1 MDIKLDTLGPCRKK
15 VAVTI
20 PPERVRAEYDKQYGE
35 INRQVAIP
43 GFRKGHTPRKLLERR
58 FARHLGDDV
67 KEALVRQ
74 ALETLTREKQVE
86 PLQPPHIDLAKLEV
100 DPARALSFEFELMTR
115 PEFATPAWKGLEMK
129 VAPVAVSE
137 AEIDAGIDG
146 LRRRESRLEPA
157 GDGAVVAA
165 DDVLVVDWTA
175 KVGDAVVA
183 EDQGAYFPLNRGM
196 LGGFP
201 AAELVTQLLGKQPGA
216 AAAARVDALPDDP
229 REAVKGKQVELAV
242 TLKEVRRFVLPALD
256 AEWLKRHDFDDVAEL
271 RADAR
276 RQLLRGKTRE
286 RDAEAEERLVEQVIA
301 AAKIELPDE
310 ILLAEVDGWAERR
323 RAELAEEGV
332 AEGEIDGRV
341 AGERPQAR
349 RELEGELKRFFVL
362 DRIAREEGIAVGEQE
377 LGQALQEIAQSYGR
391 PIEEVVEA
399 FRQGGRLEEMR
410 GRIRQRKVREAIRRA
425 AQTIET
431 QA

>member
-1 MDIKLDTLGPCRKK
+1 MDFKVDALGPCRKK

-20 PPERVRAEYDKQYGE
+20 PSERVRAEYDRQYGE
-35 INRQVAIP
+35 INRQVALP
-43 GFRKGHTPRKLLERR
+43 GFRKGHTPRKLLEKR
-58 FARHLGDDV
+58 FARHLSDDV

-74 ALETLTREKQVE
+74 ALEALTRDKQVE
-86 PLQPPHIDLAKLEV
+86 PLRPPSIDVARLEV
-100 DPARALSFEFELMTR
+100 DPGRPLAFEFELLTR

-129 VAPVAVSE
+129 VAPVSVSD
-137 AEIDAGIDG
+137 AEIDAGIDAM
-146 LRRRESRLEPA
+146 RRRESRLEPA
-157 GDGAVVAA
+157 GEDAVVG
-165 DDVLVVDWTA
+165 DEDVLVVDWTA
-175 KVGDAVVA
+175 TAGEAVVA
-183 EDQGAYFPLNRGM
+183 QDQGAYFPLGRGM

-201 AAELVTQLLGKQPGA
+201 AAELETALRGRRAGA
-216 AAAARVDALPDDP
+216 TASAKVQAFPDDP
-229 REAVKGKQVELAV
+229 REAVKGKEVTLSA

-276 RQLLRGKTRE
+276 RQIQRGKTRE
-286 RDAEAEERLVEQVIA
+286 RDAQAEERLVEQVVA
-301 AAKIELPDE
+301 AAKIDLPDE
-310 ILLAEVDGWAERR
+310 ILSAEVDGWAARR
-323 RAELAEEGV
+323 RQELAEEGV
-332 AEGEIDGRV
+332 AEDELEGRV
-341 AGERPQAR
+341 AADRPAAR

-399 FRQGGRLEEMR
+399 FRYGGRLDELR

-431 QA
+431 A